1 MEKRNLYISWTL
13 RVFLFALFVFSA
25 ITKMLPLTPFEKQ
38 LVDLGFADWH
48 TAPYFARL
56 IIGIELGLGIAL
68 IQNHFFKRLAIPA
81 TALLLVA
88 FCIHLSY
95 QIAIGQGGNCGCFG
109 QFIEMTPTEALI
121 KNIVTLGLLGW
132 LFFISHEKKSANR
145 FSFLLLIWSF
155 STLFMFMA
163 FPFAPFKELSNIVV
177 NTENIPWEPETTTAE
192 TGTVDTTK
200 VAVTTTPVETVNPGP
215 TSVVSKFSKLNVFSG
230 MKVKIDEGKRIVCF
244 FIPGCDHCREAA
256 KALTELS
263 KDPNFPKV
271 YIYFGDEE
279 VEKID
284 EFFQVAGKK
293 YPYQVLGMGEF
304 FTLMGAEGETPGIL
318 YLWNGNILKSY
329 FGDQFNKEDIKNF
342 VNQ

>member
-25 ITKMLPLTPFEKQ
+25 VTKMFPLTPFEKQ

-68 IQNHFFKRLAIPA
+68 IQNHFFKRFTIPA
-81 TALLLVA
+81 TALLLIA

-121 KNIVTLGLLGW
+121 KNIVTLALLGW
-132 LFFISHEKKSANR
+132 LFFISKEKRSANR

-163 FPFAPFKELSNIVV
+163 FPFAPFKELSNVIVD
-177 NTENIPWEPETTTAE
+177 TSSIPWEDESAPANQ
-192 TGTVDTTK
+192 TVDTAQIKITN
-200 VAVTTTPVETVNPGP
+200 VPATVVNPGP
-215 TSVVSKFSKLNVFSG
+215 AAVVSKFANLNVFSG
-230 MKVKIDEGKRIVCF
+230 LKVKIDEGKRIVCF

-256 KALTELS
+256 KAITELS

-304 FTLMGAEGETPGIL
+304 FTLMGPQGETPGII
-318 YLWNGNILKSY
+318 YLWNGNIQKSY
-329 FGDQFNKEDIKNF
+329 FGEQFNKDDLKNTC
-342 VNQ
+342 NQ

>member
-1 MEKRNLYISWTL
+1 MEKRNLYISWIL

-68 IQNHFFKRLAIPA
+68 IQNHFFKRIVIPL

-132 LFFISHEKKSANR
+132 LFFISREKKSANR

-163 FPFAPFKELSNIVV
+163 FPFAPFKEMSNIVV
-177 NTENIPWEPETTTAE
+177 DSENIPWETETPTAP
-192 TGTVDTTK
+192 TGTVDNTQTTA
-200 VAVTTTPVETVNPGP
+200 AVTPTEIVNPGP
-215 TSVVSKFSKLNVFSG
+215 AAVVSKFSKLNVFSG
-230 MKVKIDEGKRIVCF
+230 VKVKIDEGKRIVCF

-256 KALTELS
+256 KAITELS

-304 FTLMGAEGETPGIL
+304 FTLMGPQGETPGIL
-318 YLWNGNILKSY
+318 YLWNGNIQKSY
-329 FGDQFNKEDIKNF
+329 FGEQFNKEDLKQTC
-342 VNQ
+342 NQ

>member
-56 IIGIELGLGIAL
+56 IIGLELGLGIAL
-68 IQNHFFKRLAIPA
+68 IQNHFFKRLVIPA

-163 FPFAPFKELSNIVV
+163 FPFAPFKEMSNIVV

-200 VAVTTTPVETVNPGP
+200 VTVTTTPVETVNPGP

-271 YIYFGDEE
+271 YVYFGDEV

-318 YLWNGNILKSY
+318 YLWNGNIQKSY
-329 FGDQFNKEDIKNF
+329 FGEQFNKEDLKQTCNK
-342 VNQ
+342 

>member
-25 ITKMLPLTPFEKQ
+25 VTKMFPLTPFEKQ

-48 TAPYFARL
+48 TAPYLARL

-68 IQNHFFKRLAIPA
+68 IQNHFFKRFTIPA
-81 TALLLVA
+81 TALLLIA

-121 KNIVTLGLLGW
+121 KNIVTLALLGW
-132 LFFISHEKKSANR
+132 LFIISKEKRSANR

-163 FPFAPFKELSNIVV
+163 FPFAPFKELSNVIVD
-177 NTENIPWEPETTTAE
+177 NSIIPWEDESAPANQ
-192 TGTVDTTK
+192 TVDTAQTK
-200 VAVTTTPVETVNPGP
+200 ITNVPATVVNPGP
-215 TSVVSKFSKLNVFSG
+215 AAVVSKFANLNVFSG
-230 MKVKIDEGKRIVCF
+230 LKVKIDEGKRIVCF

-256 KALTELS
+256 KAITELS

-304 FTLMGAEGETPGIL
+304 FTLMGPQGETPGIL
-318 YLWNGNILKSY
+318 YLWNGNIQKSY
-329 FGDQFNKEDIKNF
+329 FGEQFNKDDLKNTC
-342 VNQ
+342 NQ

>member
-13 RVFLFALFVFSA
+13 RVLLCGLFVFSA

-56 IIGIELGLGIAL
+56 IIGVELGLGIAL
-68 IQNHFFKRLAIPA
+68 IQNHYFKRIVIPA
-81 TALLLVA
+81 TALLLIA

-132 LFFISHEKKSANR
+132 LFFITKEKKSANR

-163 FPFAPFKELSNIVV
+163 FPFAPFKEMSNIVV
-177 NTENIPWEPETTTAE
+177 DTENIPWETETTT
-192 TGTVDTTK
+192 
-200 VAVTTTPVETVNPGP
+200 TTTGVIDTAQSTSVATPTQVVNPGP
-215 TSVVSKFSKLNVFSG
+215 SPIVSKFSKLNVFSG

-256 KALTELS
+256 KAITELS

-304 FTLMGAEGETPGIL
+304 FTLMGPKGETPGVL
-318 YLWNGNILKSY
+318 YLWNGNIQKEY
-329 FGDQFNKEDIKNF
+329 FGEQFNKEDLKNTC
-342 VNQ
+342 NQ

>member
-1 MEKRNLYISWTL
+1 MEKRNLYISWSL

-25 ITKMLPLTPFEKQ
+25 VTKMFPLTPFEKQ

-68 IQNHFFKRLAIPA
+68 IQNHFLKRFTIPA

-109 QFIEMTPTEALI
+109 QFIEMTPSEALI
-121 KNIVTLGLLGW
+121 KNIITLALLGW
-132 LFFISHEKKSANR
+132 LFFISKEKKSANR

-155 STLFMFMA
+155 STLFMFMV
-163 FPFAPFKELSNIVV
+163 FPFAPFKELTNVV
-177 NTENIPWEPETTTAE
+177 VDTSSIPWEDEAAPVTQSTDTAQ
-192 TGTVDTTK
+192 TQLTNAP
-200 VAVTTTPVETVNPGP
+200 AVTVNPGP
-215 TSVVSKFSKLNVFSG
+215 AAVVSKFAKLNVFSG
-230 MKVKIDEGKRIVCF
+230 LKVKIDEGKRIVCF

-256 KALTELS
+256 KAIAELS

-271 YIYFGDEE
+271 YVYFGDEE

-293 YPYQVLGMGEF
+293 YPYQVIGMGEF
-304 FTLMGAEGETPGIL
+304 FTLMGAQGETPGIL
-318 YLWNGNILKSY
+318 YLWNGNIQKSY
-329 FGDQFNKEDIKNF
+329 FGDQFNKEDLKNTC
-342 VNQ
+342 NQ

>member
-13 RVFLFALFVFSA
+13 RVFLFGLFVFSA

-68 IQNHFFKRLAIPA
+68 IQNHYLKRFVIPA

-121 KNIVTLGLLGW
+121 KNIVTLGFLGW
-132 LFFISHEKKSANR
+132 LFFISTEKKSANR

-163 FPFAPFKELSNIVV
+163 FPFAPFKELDTTTTDN
-177 NTENIPWEPETTTAE
+177 NNAPWEPETPVTTQ
-192 TGTVDTTK
+192 GVDTNKTQ
-200 VAVTTTPVETVNPGP
+200 TTNTQEVVVNPGP
-215 TSVVSKFSKLNVFSG
+215 AAVVSKFAKLNVFSG
-230 MKVKIDEGKRIVCF
+230 FKVKIDEGKRIVCF

-271 YIYFGDEE
+271 YVYFGDEE

-284 EFFQVAGKK
+284 EFFQVAGKT

-304 FTLMGAEGETPGIL
+304 FTLMGPQGETPGIL
-318 YLWNGNILKSY
+318 YMWNGNIQKSY
-329 FGDQFNKEDIKNF
+329 FGDQFSKEDLKKTC
-342 VNQ
+342 NQ

>member
-1 MEKRNLYISWTL
+1 MEKRNLYISWSL

-25 ITKMLPLTPFEKQ
+25 VTKMFPIFPFEKQ
-38 LVDLGFADWH
+38 LVDLGFADWCL
-48 TAPYFARL
+48 APYLARL
-56 IIGIELGLGIAL
+56 IIGVELGLGIAL
-68 IQNHFFKRLAIPA
+68 IQNHYLKRVVIPS

-95 QIAIGQGGNCGCFG
+95 QIAIGQSGNCGCFG

-132 LFFISHEKKSANR
+132 LFAISKEKKSANR

-163 FPFAPFKELSNIVV
+163 FPFAPFKELDIV
-177 NTENIPWEPETTTAE
+177 TGDTSSIPWEDESTTSVQ
-192 TGTVDTTK
+192 TVDTNQTP
-200 VAVTTTPVETVNPGP
+200 TTIAPTEIVNPGP
-215 TSVVSKFSKLNVFSG
+215 ASVVSKFSKLNVFSG
-230 MKVKIDEGKRIVCF
+230 LKVKIDEGKRIVCF

-256 KALTELS
+256 KAITELS

-271 YIYFGDEE
+271 YVYFGDEE

-304 FTLMGAEGETPGIL
+304 FTLMGPQGETPGIL
-318 YLWNGNILKSY
+318 YLWNGNIQKSY
-329 FGDQFNKEDIKNF
+329 FGEQFSKEDLKNTC
-342 VNQ
+342 NQ

>member
-1 MEKRNLYISWTL
+1 M
-13 RVFLFALFVFSA
+13 FSA

-56 IIGIELGLGIAL
+56 IIGVELGLGIAL
-68 IQNHFFKRLAIPA
+68 IQNHFFKRFVIPA

-132 LFFISHEKKSANR
+132 LFAISKEKKGANR

-155 STLFMFMA
+155 STLFMFTA
-163 FPFAPFKELSNIVV
+163 FPFAPFKELGIV
-177 NTENIPWEPETTTAE
+177 TGDTSSIPWEDDSTTSTQ
-192 TGTVDTTK
+192 TVDTNQTQ
-200 VAVTTTPVETVNPGP
+200 TTIAPTEIVNPGP
-215 TSVVSKFSKLNVFSG
+215 TAVVSKFSKLNVFSG
-230 MKVKIDEGKRIVCF
+230 LKVKIDEGKRIVCF

-256 KALTELS
+256 KALAELS

-271 YIYFGDEE
+271 YVYFGDEE
-279 VEKID
+279 VELID
-284 EFFQVAGKK
+284 EFFQVAGRK
-293 YPYQVLGMGEF
+293 YPYQVLPMGEF
-304 FTLMGAEGETPGIL
+304 FPLMGIQGETPGIL
-318 YLWNGNILKSY
+318 YLWNGNIQKSY
-329 FGDQFNKEDIKNF
+329 FGEQFNKEDLKQTC
-342 VNQ
+342 NQ

>member
-13 RVFLFALFVFSA
+13 RVLLCGLFVFSA

-68 IQNHFFKRLAIPA
+68 IQNHFFKRIVIPL

-121 KNIVTLGLLGW
+121 KNIVTLVFLGW
-132 LFFISHEKKSANR
+132 LFFISKEKKSANR

-163 FPFAPFKELSNIVV
+163 FPFAPFKELSNVTV
-177 NTENIPWEPETTTAE
+177 DTSSIPWEDESAPASQ
-192 TGTVDTTK
+192 TVDTAQTQTTNAP
-200 VAVTTTPVETVNPGP
+200 AVVVNPGP
-215 TSVVSKFSKLNVFSG
+215 AAVVSKFSKLNVFSG
-230 MKVKIDEGKRIVCF
+230 LKVKIDEGKRIVCF

-256 KALTELS
+256 KAITELS

-304 FTLMGAEGETPGIL
+304 FTLMGPQGETPGIL
-318 YLWNGNILKSY
+318 YLWNGNIQKSY
-329 FGDQFNKEDIKNF
+329 FGEQFNKEDLKYTC
-342 VNQ
+342 NQ

>member
-1 MEKRNLYISWTL
+1 MEKRNLYISWSL

-25 ITKMLPLTPFEKQ
+25 ITKMFPLTPFEKQ

-56 IIGIELGLGIAL
+56 IIGVELGLGIAL
-68 IQNHFFKRLAIPA
+68 IQNHYFKRFVIPA

-163 FPFAPFKELSNIVV
+163 FPFAPFKELDTITTDTS
-177 NTENIPWEPETTTAE
+177 NIPWESETPATPQ
-192 TGTVDTTK
+192 GVDTTK
-200 VAVTTTPVETVNPGP
+200 TQTTNAPEVIVNPGP
-215 TSVVSKFSKLNVFSG
+215 AAVVSKFAKLNVFSG
-230 MKVKIDEGKRIVCF
+230 LKVKIDEGKRIVCF

-271 YIYFGDEE
+271 YVYFGDEE

-293 YPYQVLGMGEF
+293 YPYQVLGIGEF
-304 FTLMGAEGETPGIL
+304 FTLMGTEGETPGIL
-318 YLWNGNILKSY
+318 YLWNGNIQKSY
-329 FGDQFNKEDIKNF
+329 FGQQFNKDDLKQTCNK
-342 VNQ
+342 

>member
-25 ITKMLPLTPFEKQ
+25 VTKMFPLTPFEKQ

-68 IQNHFFKRLAIPA
+68 IQNHFFKRFTIPA
-81 TALLLVA
+81 TALLLIA

-121 KNIVTLGLLGW
+121 KNIVTLALLCW
-132 LFFISHEKKSANR
+132 LFFISKEKRSANR

-163 FPFAPFKELSNIVV
+163 FPFAPFKELSNVIID
-177 NTENIPWEPETTTAE
+177 TSSIPWEDESAPENQ
-192 TGTVDTTK
+192 TVDTAQTK
-200 VAVTTTPVETVNPGP
+200 ITNVPATVVNPGP
-215 TSVVSKFSKLNVFSG
+215 AAVVSKFANLNVFSG
-230 MKVKIDEGKRIVCF
+230 LKVKIDEGKRIVCF

-256 KALTELS
+256 KAITELS

-304 FTLMGAEGETPGIL
+304 FTLMGPQGETPGIL
-318 YLWNGNILKSY
+318 YLWNGNIQKSY
-329 FGDQFNKEDIKNF
+329 FGEQFNKDDLKNTC
-342 VNQ
+342 NQ

>member
-25 ITKMLPLTPFEKQ
+25 VTKMFPLTPFEKQ

-68 IQNHFFKRLAIPA
+68 IQNHFFKRFTIPA
-81 TALLLVA
+81 TALLLIA

-121 KNIVTLGLLGW
+121 KNIVTLALLGW
-132 LFFISHEKKSANR
+132 LFFISKEKRSANR

-163 FPFAPFKELSNIVV
+163 FPFAQFKELSNVIVD
-177 NTENIPWEPETTTAE
+177 TSSIPWEDESAPANQ
-192 TGTVDTTK
+192 TVDTAQIKITN
-200 VAVTTTPVETVNPGP
+200 VPATVVNPGP
-215 TSVVSKFSKLNVFSG
+215 AAVVSKFANLNVFSG
-230 MKVKIDEGKRIVCF
+230 LKVKIDEGKRIVCF

-256 KALTELS
+256 KAITELS

-304 FTLMGAEGETPGIL
+304 FTLMGPQGETPGIL
-318 YLWNGNILKSY
+318 YLWNGNIQKSY
-329 FGDQFNKEDIKNF
+329 FGEQFNKDDLKNTC
-342 VNQ
+342 NQ

>member
-25 ITKMLPLTPFEKQ
+25 VTKMFPLTPFEKQ

-68 IQNHFFKRLAIPA
+68 IQNHFFKRFTIPA
-81 TALLLVA
+81 TALLLIA

-121 KNIVTLGLLGW
+121 KNILTLALLGW
-132 LFFISHEKKSANR
+132 LFFISKEKRSANR

-163 FPFAPFKELSNIVV
+163 FPFAPFKELSNVIVD
-177 NTENIPWEPETTTAE
+177 TSSIPWEDESAPANQ
-192 TGTVDTTK
+192 TVDTAQAQITN
-200 VAVTTTPVETVNPGP
+200 VPATVVNPGP
-215 TSVVSKFSKLNVFSG
+215 AAVVSKFSKLNVFSG
-230 MKVKIDEGKRIVCF
+230 LKVKIDEGKRIVCF

-256 KALTELS
+256 KAITELS

-304 FTLMGAEGETPGIL
+304 FTLMGPQGETPGIL
-318 YLWNGNILKSY
+318 YLWNGNIQKSY
-329 FGDQFNKEDIKNF
+329 FGEQFNKDDLKNTC
-342 VNQ
+342 NQ

>member
-293 YPYQVLGMGEF
+293 YPYQVLGIGEF

>member
-13 RVFLFALFVFSA
+13 RILLCALFVFSA

-48 TAPYFARL
+48 TTPYFARL
-56 IIGIELGLGIAL
+56 IIGVELGLGIAL
-68 IQNHFFKRLAIPA
+68 IQNHFFKRIVIPA

-132 LFFISHEKKSANR
+132 LFAISKEKKSANR

-163 FPFAPFKELSNIVV
+163 FPFAPFKEISNIVV
-177 NTENIPWEPETTTAE
+177 DSENIPWETDTPTTP
-192 TGTVDTTK
+192 TGTVDNTQTTI
-200 VAVTTTPVETVNPGP
+200 AVTPTETVNPGP
-215 TSVVSKFSKLNVFSG
+215 AAVVSKFSKLNVFSG

-256 KALTELS
+256 KAITELS

-304 FTLMGAEGETPGIL
+304 FTLMGPKGETPGVL
-318 YLWNGNILKSY
+318 YLWNGNIQKEY
-329 FGDQFNKEDIKNF
+329 FGEQFNKEDLKQTC
-342 VNQ
+342 NQ

>member
-13 RVFLFALFVFSA
+13 RVFLFGLFVFSA

-56 IIGIELGLGIAL
+56 IIGVELGLGIAL
-68 IQNHFFKRLAIPA
+68 IQNHYFKRIVIPA
-81 TALLLVA
+81 TALLLIA

-132 LFFISHEKKSANR
+132 LFAISKEKKSANR

-163 FPFAPFKELSNIVV
+163 FPFAPFKEMSNIVV
-177 NTENIPWEPETTTAE
+177 DTENIPWETETPTAP
-192 TGTVDTTK
+192 TGTVDNTQTTA
-200 VAVTTTPVETVNPGP
+200 AVTPTEIVNPGP
-215 TSVVSKFSKLNVFSG
+215 AAVVSKFSKLNVFSG

-256 KALTELS
+256 KAITELS

-271 YIYFGDEE
+271 YVYFGDEE

-304 FTLMGAEGETPGIL
+304 FTLMGPQGETPGIL
-318 YLWNGNILKSY
+318 YLWNGNIQKSY
-329 FGDQFNKEDIKNF
+329 FGEQFNKEDLKQTC
-342 VNQ
+342 NQ

>member
-25 ITKMLPLTPFEKQ
+25 VTKMFPLTPFEKQ

-68 IQNHFFKRLAIPA
+68 IQNHFFKRFPIPA
-81 TALLLVA
+81 TALLLIA

-121 KNIVTLGLLGW
+121 KNIVTLALLGW
-132 LFFISHEKKSANR
+132 LFFISKEKRSANR

-163 FPFAPFKELSNIVV
+163 FPFAPFKELSNVIVD
-177 NTENIPWEPETTTAE
+177 TSSIPWEDESAPANQ
-192 TGTVDTTK
+192 TVDTAQIKITN
-200 VAVTTTPVETVNPGP
+200 VPATVVNPGP
-215 TSVVSKFSKLNVFSG
+215 AAVVSKFANLNVFSG
-230 MKVKIDEGKRIVCF
+230 LKVKIDEGKRIVCF

-256 KALTELS
+256 KAITELS

-304 FTLMGAEGETPGIL
+304 FTLMGPQGETPGIL
-318 YLWNGNILKSY
+318 YLWNGNIQKSY
-329 FGDQFNKEDIKNF
+329 FGEQFNKDDLKNTC
-342 VNQ
+342 NQ

>member
-25 ITKMLPLTPFEKQ
+25 VTKMFPLTPFEKQ

-68 IQNHFFKRLAIPA
+68 IQNHFLKRFTIPA
-81 TALLLVA
+81 TALLLIA

-121 KNIVTLGLLGW
+121 KNIITLALLGW
-132 LFFISHEKKSANR
+132 LFFISKEKRSANR

-163 FPFAPFKELSNIVV
+163 FPFAPFKELSTVIVDS
-177 NTENIPWEPETTTAE
+177 ENIPWEDESVPVSQ
-192 TGTVDTTK
+192 TVDTAQTQTANAP
-200 VAVTTTPVETVNPGP
+200 AVVVNPGP
-215 TSVVSKFSKLNVFSG
+215 AAVVSKFSKLNVFSG
-230 MKVKIDEGKRIVCF
+230 LKVKIDEGKRIVCF

-256 KALTELS
+256 KALAELS

-271 YIYFGDEE
+271 YVYFGDEE

-304 FTLMGAEGETPGIL
+304 FTLMGPQGETPGIL
-318 YLWNGNILKSY
+318 YMWNGNIQKSY
-329 FGDQFNKEDIKNF
+329 FGEQFNKEDLKNTC
-342 VNQ
+342 NQ

>member
-13 RVFLFALFVFSA
+13 RILLCGLFVFSA

-48 TAPYFARL
+48 TAPYYARL

-68 IQNHFFKRLAIPA
+68 IQNHFFKRIVIPL

-121 KNIVTLGLLGW
+121 KNIVTLGFLGW
-132 LFFISHEKKSANR
+132 LFVISQEKKSANR

-163 FPFAPFKELSNIVV
+163 FPFAPFKELDIVTV
-177 NTENIPWEPETTTAE
+177 DTSSIPWEDESTPVSQ
-192 TGTVDTTK
+192 TVDTTK
-200 VAVTTTPVETVNPGP
+200 AQTASAPTVVVNPGP
-215 TSVVSKFSKLNVFSG
+215 AAVVSKFAKLNVFSG
-230 MKVKIDEGKRIVCF
+230 LKVKIDEGKRIVCF

-256 KALTELS
+256 RALAELS

-271 YIYFGDEE
+271 YVYFGDEE

-304 FTLMGAEGETPGIL
+304 FTLMGPQGETPGIL
-318 YLWNGNILKSY
+318 YMWNGNIQKSY
-329 FGDQFNKEDIKNF
+329 FGEQFNKEDLKNT

>member
-13 RVFLFALFVFSA
+13 RILLCGLFVFSA

-48 TAPYFARL
+48 TTPYFARL
-56 IIGIELGLGIAL
+56 IIAVELGLGIAL
-68 IQNHFFKRLAIPA
+68 VQNHFFKRIVIPA

-132 LFFISHEKKSANR
+132 LFAISKEKKSANR

-163 FPFAPFKELSNIVV
+163 FPFAPFKEISNIVV
-177 NTENIPWEPETTTAE
+177 DSENIPWETESPTTP
-192 TGTVDTTK
+192 TGTVDNTQTTA
-200 VAVTTTPVETVNPGP
+200 AVTPTEIVNPGP
-215 TSVVSKFSKLNVFSG
+215 AAVVSKFSKLNVFSG

-256 KALTELS
+256 KAITELS

-304 FTLMGAEGETPGIL
+304 FTLMGPQGETPGIL
-318 YLWNGNILKSY
+318 YLWNGNIQKSY
-329 FGDQFNKEDIKNF
+329 FGEQFNKEDLKQTC
-342 VNQ
+342 NQ

>member
-1 MEKRNLYISWTL
+1 MEKRNLYISWAL
-13 RVFLFALFVFSA
+13 RIFLFALFVFSA
-25 ITKMLPLTPFEKQ
+25 VTKMFPLTPFEKQ

-68 IQNHFFKRLAIPA
+68 IQNHFLKRFTIPA

-121 KNIVTLGLLGW
+121 KNIVTLGILGW
-132 LFFISHEKKSANR
+132 LFAISKEKKSANR

-177 NTENIPWEPETTTAE
+177 NTENIPWESETSTAE

-200 VAVTTTPVETVNPGP
+200 VAVPTNPVETVNPGP
-215 TSVVSKFSKLNVFSG
+215 TAVVSKFSKLNVFSG

-263 KDPNFPKV
+263 NDPNFPKV
-271 YIYFGDEE
+271 YVYFGDEE

-284 EFFQVAGKK
+284 EFFQVAGKP
-293 YPYQVLGMGEF
+293 YPYQVIGMGEF
-304 FTLMGAEGETPGIL
+304 FTLMGTEGETPGIL
-318 YLWNGNILKSY
+318 YLRNGNILKSY
-329 FGDQFNKEDIKNF
+329 FGEQFNKEDLKQTC
-342 VNQ
+342 NQ

>member
-13 RVFLFALFVFSA
+13 RVLLCGLFVFSA

-48 TAPYFARL
+48 TAPYYARL

-68 IQNHFFKRLAIPA
+68 IQNHFFKRLVIPL

-121 KNIVTLGLLGW
+121 KNIVTLGFLGW
-132 LFFISHEKKSANR
+132 LFFISKEKQSANR

-163 FPFAPFKELSNIVV
+163 FQFAPFKELD
-177 NTENIPWEPETTTAE
+177 TLTTDTTNIPWEPETPVTPQ
-192 TGTVDTTK
+192 GVDTTQ
-200 VAVTTTPVETVNPGP
+200 TQIPITPTVVVNPGP
-215 TSVVSKFSKLNVFSG
+215 AAVVSKFAKLNVFSG

-271 YIYFGDEE
+271 YVYFGDEE

-284 EFFQVAGKK
+284 EFFQVAGKP

-304 FTLMGAEGETPGIL
+304 FTLMGPQGETPGIL
-318 YLWNGNILKSY
+318 YMWNGNIQKSY
-329 FGDQFNKEDIKNF
+329 FGDQFNKEDLKKTC
-342 VNQ
+342 NQ

>member
-56 IIGIELGLGIAL
+56 IIGLELGLGIAL
-68 IQNHFFKRLAIPA
+68 IQNHFFKRLVIPA

-163 FPFAPFKELSNIVV
+163 FPFAPFKEMSNIVV

-271 YIYFGDEE
+271 YVYFGDEE

-318 YLWNGNILKSY
+318 YLWNGNIQKSY
-329 FGDQFNKEDIKNF
+329 FGEQFNKEDLKQTCNK
-342 VNQ
+342 

>member
-1 MEKRNLYISWTL
+1 M
-13 RVFLFALFVFSA
+13 FSA

-56 IIGIELGLGIAL
+56 IIGVELGLGIAL
-68 IQNHFFKRLAIPA
+68 IQNHYFKRIVIPA
-81 TALLLVA
+81 TALLLIA

-132 LFFISHEKKSANR
+132 LFAISHEKKSANR

-163 FPFAPFKELSNIVV
+163 FPFAPFKEMSNIVV
-177 NTENIPWEPETTTAE
+177 DTENIPWETETPTAP
-192 TGTVDTTK
+192 TGTVDNTQTTA
-200 VAVTTTPVETVNPGP
+200 AVTPTETVNPGP
-215 TSVVSKFSKLNVFSG
+215 AAVVSKFSKLNVFSG

-256 KALTELS
+256 KAITELS

-304 FTLMGAEGETPGIL
+304 FTLMGPKGETPGVL
-318 YLWNGNILKSY
+318 YLWNGNIQKEY
-329 FGDQFNKEDIKNF
+329 FGEQFNKEDLKQTC
-342 VNQ
+342 NQ

>member
-1 MEKRNLYISWTL
+1 M
-13 RVFLFALFVFSA
+13 FLFALFVFSA

-56 IIGIELGLGIAL
+56 IIGVELGLGIAL
-68 IQNHFFKRLAIPA
+68 IQNHFFKRIVIPL

-132 LFFISHEKKSANR
+132 LFAISKEKKSANR

-155 STLFMFMA
+155 STLFMFVA
-163 FPFAPFKELSNIVV
+163 FPFAPFKELNIVTV
-177 NTENIPWEPETTTAE
+177 DTSSIPWEDESTTSVQTD
-192 TGTVDTTK
+192 DTNQTP
-200 VAVTTTPVETVNPGP
+200 TTIAPTEIVNPGP
-215 TSVVSKFSKLNVFSG
+215 ASVVSKFSKLNVFSG
-230 MKVKIDEGKRIVCF
+230 LKVKIDEGKRIVCF

-256 KALTELS
+256 KAITELS
-263 KDPNFPKV
+263 
-271 YIYFGDEE
+271 
-279 VEKID
+279 
-284 EFFQVAGKK
+284 
-293 YPYQVLGMGEF
+293 
-304 FTLMGAEGETPGIL
+304 
-318 YLWNGNILKSY
+318 
-329 FGDQFNKEDIKNF
+329 
-342 VNQ
+342 

>member
-13 RVFLFALFVFSA
+13 RILLCGLFVFSA

-68 IQNHFFKRLAIPA
+68 IQNHYFKRIVLPL

-121 KNIVTLGLLGW
+121 KNIVTLGFLGLLFW
-132 LFFISHEKKSANR
+132 MSKEKKSANR

-163 FPFAPFKELSNIVV
+163 FPFAPFKELDVV
-177 NTENIPWEPETTTAE
+177 TVDTSNIPWETETNTTVQN
-192 TGTVDTTK
+192 TDTSKTPDSNSP
-200 VAVTTTPVETVNPGP
+200 AVEVNPGP
-215 TSVVSKFSKLNVFSG
+215 SPVVSKFSKLNVFSG
-230 MKVKIDEGKRIVCF
+230 VRVKIDEGKRIVCF

-256 KALTELS
+256 KSIAELS

-293 YPYQVLGMGEF
+293 FPYQVLGMGEF
-304 FTLMGAEGETPGIL
+304 FTLMGPQGETPGIL
-318 YLWNGNILKSY
+318 YLWNGNIQKSY
-329 FGDQFNKEDIKNF
+329 FGEQFNKDDLKNTC
-342 VNQ
+342 NK

>member
-56 IIGIELGLGIAL
+56 IIGLELGLGIAL
-68 IQNHFFKRLAIPA
+68 IQNHFFKRLVIPA

-163 FPFAPFKELSNIVV
+163 FPFAPFKEMSNIVV

-244 FIPGCDHCREAA
+244 FIPGCDQCREAA

-271 YIYFGDEE
+271 YVYFGDEE

-318 YLWNGNILKSY
+318 YLWNGNIQKSY
-329 FGDQFNKEDIKNF
+329 FGEQFNKEDLKQTCNK
-342 VNQ
+342 